1 MLDAPIR
8 IVQNAMDQTQMTVK
22 NVLMDITPIMEF
34 VLLVIPAAIFA
45 KELDNVRNAK
55 PAIISMAPLVLLV
68 VQANSHLLALLI
80 HQSVLIVLTQTA
92 RNVAELFQAHVPLVK
107 LAIMKVV
114 ESVNHVMILHAHP
127 ALVLVMK
134 NACLVKLVIMSL
146 KRLVTLVMMITA
158 MTAKRLEQVNVLPV
172 ILATMSP
179 TPSVWLVKIKAVEL
193 VMELELPNVKNV
205 KPAIIS
211 QVNHQPLVPL
221 VALVNT
227 LLLPQLRLAIVLIVL
242 IRVAMHALELKQ
254 ECVPLVELTTIWIL
268 KQILVLLVTMGCI
281 QLSVQLNVLYVMMR
295 IAMLVV
301 ALISTNA
308 QSVQSTTTLI
318 AQPRPVL
325 VVVMVITLQQAPPL
339 LKIALHVI
347 IPIAF
352 LVVLRVVTSVT
363 NVSLVMPLLMD
374 PVVSATTRT
383 VKLVQAHLQEAV
395 PLVNS
400 DSLFL
405 MALAQLVRQRSS
417 SNSLQQSDMK

>member
-1 MLDAPIR
+1 VLDAPIR

-68 VQANSHLLALLI
+68 VQANSHQLALLI

-92 RNVAELFQAHVPLVK
+92 KNVVELFQAHVPLVK
-107 LAIMKVV
+107 LAIMRAV
-114 ESVNHVMILHAHP
+114 ESVNNVMILHAHP

-146 KRLVTLVMMITA
+146 KRLATLVMMITA

-254 ECVPLVELTTIWIL
+254 ECVPLVELTTIWTL
-268 KQILVLLVTMGCI
+268 KQILALLVMMECI

-352 LVVLRVVTSVT
+352 LVVSRVVTSVT